1 MLKKI
6 ALGALLTGLVAV
18 LIWGAVIRTN
28 AVNGEGA
35 GETGRRGQVTAH
47 GGERR

>member
-6 ALGALLTGLVAV
+6 VTGALLTGLVAV

-28 AVNGEGA
+28 AVNGRA
-35 GETGRRGQVTAH
+35 PLRPDAAAR
-47 GGERR
+47 

>member
-28 AVNGEGA
+28 AVNGAGSAYQGRAPRSGDGA
-35 GETGRRGQVTAH
+35 GRHR
-47 GGERR
+47 